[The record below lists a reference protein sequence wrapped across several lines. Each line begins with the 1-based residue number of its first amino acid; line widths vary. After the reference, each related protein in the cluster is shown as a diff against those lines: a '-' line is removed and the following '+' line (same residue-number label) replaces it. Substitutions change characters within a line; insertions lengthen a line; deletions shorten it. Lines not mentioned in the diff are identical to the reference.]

1 MHFKHPELLY
11 ALFLLIIPL
20 LVHLFQLRKFRKEKF
35 TNVKFLRKAS
45 LQTRKSSQLKKWL
58 ILCTRLL
65 LLAAVIFA
73 FAQPFFPS
81 ESNRAAAERETVIYL
96 DNSYSMQARGSNG
109 ILLRRGVQELLENLS
124 GEATFSFFTNDAE
137 YKNVTA
143 ENLRNDLQQLTYSP
157 NQLSLEAVQLKAG
170 NYFSDNPGTSK
181 NLIVISDFQQK
192 EDSETLTSG
201 KEMYTRFVQLEPENI
216 TNISVD
222 TAFVTE
228 RTLNETTLTVRLK
241 ATGNPGTEVPVSL
254 YNHEKLLAK
263 KTVSLQE
270 DLSAETTFKL
280 SSGSFPQGRISIDDS
295 GLTFDNQ
302 LFFSINKN
310 DPIKVVVIN
319 NSDDSFLQRIFK
331 EPDFSLK
338 SYPGNRMDFNA
349 LTAANLI
356 ILNEPEEISSP
367 LAGTLRSLL
376 QEDVYLAIIPA
387 MEADLFTYNAFF
399 RENGLPAFEQTSNQE
414 KLITTISYA
423 HPLYESVF
431 DEEVHNFQYPKV
443 QSSYSLSENV
453 VPVLSYEN
461 GQAFLYQKGNS
472 FVFTGALNTENSN
485 FQMSP
490 LIVPTFF
497 NIGNLAL
504 EASQIYYISANSA
517 KVDLNSSLERD
528 EILKVS
534 SSNFSF
540 IPRQQNFQSKVEL
553 YFDEAPVEAGHFSV
567 AKDTSELRVLSFN
580 IDRSESNLSYREITP
595 AEGITVSN
603 SVSEVF
609 REIESENDIDALWK
623 WFIIFG
629 LFLLVSEMLIL
640 KFYK

>member
-1 MHFKHPELLY
+1 
-11 ALFLLIIPL
+11 
-20 LVHLFQLRKFRKEKF
+20 
-35 TNVKFLRKAS
+35 
-45 LQTRKSSQLKKWL
+45 
-58 ILCTRLL
+58 
-65 LLAAVIFA
+65 LLAAIIVA

-81 ESNRAAAERETVIYL
+81 NSNRAAAERETVIYL

-109 ILLRRGVQELLENLS
+109 ILLRRGVQELLENLPE
-124 GEATFSFFTNDAE
+124 EATFSLFTNDAE

-143 ENLRNDLQQLTYSP
+143 ENIRKDLQQLTYSP
-157 NQLSLEAVQLKAG
+157 NQLTWEAILLKAK
-170 NYFSDNPGTSK
+170 NFFSNNPGTSR
-181 NLIVISDFQQK
+181 NLIAISDFQQK
-192 EDSETLTSG
+192 GGPEALASG
-201 KEMYTRFVQLEPENI
+201 KELYARVVQLEPENI
-216 TNISVD
+216 TNISID
-222 TAFVTE
+222 TAYVTAK
-228 RTLNETTLTVRLK
+228 TLDETSLLVRLK
-241 ATGNPGTEVPVSL
+241 ATGNPSVEIPVSL
-254 YNHEKLLAK
+254 YHNEKLLAK
-263 KTVSLQE
+263 KMLSLHE

-280 SSGSFPQGRISIDDS
+280 SSGNIPRGKISIDDS

-331 EPDFSLK
+331 EPDFHLE
-338 SYPGNRMDFNA
+338 SYPENRVDFNA

-376 QEDVYLAIIPA
+376 QEDIYLAVIPS
-387 MEADLFTYNAFF
+387 MEADLSTYNAFF
-399 RENGLPAFEQTSNQE
+399 RENGLPAFEQKSNQE

-443 QSSYSLSENV
+443 QSSYRLNGNV

-461 GQAFLYQKGNS
+461 GEAFLFQKDNN
-472 FVFTGALNTENSN
+472 FIFTGALNTENSN
-485 FQMSP
+485 FQMAP
-490 LIVPTFF
+490 LIVPTLF

-504 EASQIYYISANSA
+504 ESSQLYYIPGTSA
-517 KVDLNSSLERD
+517 KVDMSISLERD
-528 EILKVS
+528 EILKVTS
-534 SSNFSF
+534 PNYSF

-553 YFDEAPVEAGHFSV
+553 YFDEASVEAGHYSV
-567 AKDTSELRVLSFN
+567 VKDTSEISVLSFN
-580 IDRSESNLSYREITP
+580 IDRKESNLNYNEINP
-595 AEGITVSN
+595 SEGITVNN

-623 WFIIFG
+623 WFVIFG
-629 LFLLVSEMLIL
+629 LLLLLTEMLIL
-640 KFYK
+640 KYFK